1 MLRKNDPVYYKVQLL
16 KLFEEARKNDL
27 EVDFEYVNFKD
38 KITGEIAGVYEN
50 IEY

>member
-16 KLFEEARKNDL
+16 KLFEEARENGL
-27 EVDFEYVNFKD
+27 EVDFEYIKFKD
-38 KITGEIAGVYEN
+38 KNTGEIAGVYGE